1 MQVEIANK
9 KRSLKKRFK
18 SFFKSKIVVIAT
30 LILTTLGLFGG
41 IAKTS
46 ADSIDLSGVY
56 QYFLLDNQNGYNADD
71 KKAKHDVKHPT
82 GALGSGGNHGRFNY
96 TQIVEGAGKDNR
108 ASAKQFSSEMAT
120 LSGYHYFNVTNEGFR
135 GIFNS
140 AGTFLEGLVLIPFG
154 LIVDLSTII
163 YHIFSNVIVKYN
175 VFTMLGSAFGNT
187 GVASGLADAFG
198 ISKSFLE
205 SIVSLAMAFF
215 ATILVI
221 GIVKALS
228 HEDAFSMS
236 HWKKNLQRIVGF
248 LAMPVVVTFCSM
260 LINDLTADS
269 MTVGKQSPDFA
280 NYIINVQTW
289 AKDNFNMNVG
299 GAKGISSSTKD
310 GTYLDSSWNPYADN
324 GKKASQIGQA
334 LFQEGPLSGTAFPNT
349 ALAVQLMSN
358 KTFTAQDYLSYIE
371 STDNANG
378 VKTAL
383 KGFGKD
389 YGNLY
394 DFGTAYTSMGTKEDN
409 WNMQDTPI
417 SAAKDDYEA
426 DDKAK
431 TQSSH
436 RLTGPIQ
443 TWVERYIYGAKSTG
457 DLKDYYGKNPSM
469 EQVYADF
476 GGNSSGG
483 QRLSDASTFLA
494 LNTKFD
500 VEGGTFSINNPAQG
514 IKGTV
519 ASFAYQT
526 PVWSSYALVGS
537 ALYTLPKMI
546 GSAIFTLIVLLAILI
561 AILRIGLIEMNID
574 PLRAW
579 FKSIFKG
586 DIEYTYASIVYAVGI
601 LGTVIL
607 MSYVGP
613 ILSGALNKIVNTLF
627 GPLTQNITFNSSG
640 TPSVGG
646 TELIGLSGIVTFVIA
661 LIALRFFIKEPKFR
675 EGLVETLTLPWTW
688 ASATGHKLEAQA
700 DGNMMSEAKNRI
712 NNRANL
718 NKKVGQGL
726 KNGRDS
732 FNKKRENLNNHL
744 DSLANGNSRR
754 SRLANK
760 MTGGLAGKVARGIN
774 AAKDF
779 VNPNADVDTE
789 GGLSKAEALKRQM
802 RTDGAKQRLEN
813 AMAMIPNDKKIEKGI
828 DGALNKLEDG
838 ANKFEPD
845 EDGMLNPED
854 IRLTDEQREEAQDIN
869 DEQEKLNGEQEG
881 LDQEQA
887 ELDADQAQIDRER
900 AELERQHDA
909 GEISDEEYERR
920 KQELDARQA
929 EHDGLQAQHDA
940 KQADHDMRQD
950 LLNDKRNDLMDAVNG
965 TASLDHEGKFNLDN
979 PNLTDAERQE
989 ASALNDEQDKINTE
1003 SQEIA
1008 EEQESNDQAQ
1018 AAINADQAAL
1028 DKEKAEFKKNAPNMT
1043 PEERQKERKAIAD
1056 KQRDINKRQ
1065 EAVNARQSELDSKKD
1080 ANEERQTQLSAK
1092 QNALM
1097 DKVNSENNGQTV
1109 STAQR
1114 NAHKK
1119 TATGLAEQARINAT
1133 AYQKTPNAKNA
1144 AAVIESLQA
1153 MKDEANKMNVSA
1165 KKLYGIDVDKQIQSI
1180 QKATPLPA
1188 QSGQQMMRVD
1198 ENPNGSYTVTTM
1210 GNSTSSGV
1218 GGSSKVN
1225 TKSKAV
1231 SADKMYR
1238 SSYNN
1243 SKGSLRSNTS
1253 SYQRSQQRSAS
1264 LSAKRPQSNLT
1275 SRSKSSLTSHSN
1287 VSRKNSPRLASRN
1300 SSINHK
1306 K

>member
-18 SFFKSKIVVIAT
+18 SFFKSKFIVITT

-56 QYFLLDNQNGYNADD
+56 QYFLLDNQNGYNSDD

-120 LSGYHYFNVTNEGFR
+120 LSGYHYFNVTDQGFR

-269 MTVGKQSPDFA
+269 MTVGKQDPDFA

-383 KGFGKD
+383 KSFGKD

-483 QRLSDASTFLA
+483 QRLSDASTFLV

-514 IKGTV
+514 VKGTV

-546 GSAIFTLIVLLAILI
+546 GSAIFTMIVLLAILI

-613 ILSGALNKIVNTLF
+613 TFSGALNKIINTLF

-646 TELIGLSGIVTFVIA
+646 TELIGLSGIITFAIA
-661 LIALRFFIKEPKFR
+661 LIALRFFIKDPKFR

-688 ASATGHKLEAQA
+688 ASATGHKLEAQV

-732 FNKKRENLNNHL
+732 FRNHL
-744 DSLANGNSRR
+744 DSLAKGDSRR

-760 MTGGLAGKVARGIN
+760 MTGGLAGKFARGIN

-950 LLNDKRNDLMDAVNG
+950 LLNDKRNGLMDAVNG

-979 PNLTDAERQE
+979 PNLTDEERQE
-989 ASALNDEQDKINTE
+989 ASALNDEQDEINTE

-1008 EEQESNDQAQ
+1008 EEQESLDQAKESLAKDKAGFKANADNMTSEERRERRKELADRQ
-1018 AAINADQAAL
+1018 RAIN
-1028 DKEKAEFKKNAPNMT
+1028 K
-1043 PEERQKERKAIAD
+1043 
-1056 KQRDINKRQ
+1056 
-1065 EAVNARQSELDSKKD
+1065 RQSELDSKK
-1080 ANEERQTQLSAK
+1080 ATNEEHQTQLSAK

-1165 KKLYGIDVDKQIQSI
+1165 KKLYGIDVDRQIQSI

-1210 GNSTSSGV
+1210 GNSTSNAV
-1218 GGSSKVN
+1218 GDSSKVN

-1243 SKGSLRSNTS
+1243 SKGSGSLRSNVS
-1253 SYQRSQQRSAS
+1253 SYQRSRRNSS
-1264 LSAKRPQSNLT
+1264 RLS
-1275 SRSKSSLTSHSN
+1275 
-1287 VSRKNSPRLASRN
+1287 SRN
-1300 SSINHK
+1300 SSINRK

>member
-1 MQVEIANK
+1 M
-9 KRSLKKRFK
+9 
-18 SFFKSKIVVIAT
+18 IAT

-71 KKAKHDVKHPT
+71 KKAKHDIKHPT

-120 LSGYHYFNVTNEGFR
+120 LSGYHYFNVTNEGFS

-154 LIVDLSTII
+154 MIIDLSNVI

-175 VFTMLGSAFGNT
+175 VFTMLGNAFGNT
-187 GVASGLADAFG
+187 GVASGLADALG

-215 ATILVI
+215 AIILII
-221 GIVKALS
+221 GIIKALS

-260 LINDLTADS
+260 LISDLTADS
-269 MTVGKQSPDFA
+269 TTVGKQSPDFA

-358 KTFTAQDYLSYIE
+358 KTFTAEDYLSYIE

-389 YGNLY
+389 AKNLY
-394 DFGTAYTSMGTKEDN
+394 DYKNAYTSMGTKKDN
-409 WNMQDTPI
+409 WDI
-417 SAAKDDYEA
+417 SGSPFVKAKDDYG
-426 DDKAK
+426 DAK
-431 TQSSH
+431 NPT
-436 RLTGPIQ
+436 TGPVQ
-443 TWVERYIYGAKSTG
+443 AWVERYIYGAKSTG
-457 DLKDYYGKNPSM
+457 DLKDYYGVNPSM

-526 PVWSSYALVGS
+526 PVWSSYSLVGS
-537 ALYTLPKMI
+537 ALYTLPKVI
-546 GSAIFTLIVLLAILI
+546 GSALFTMIVLLAILI
-561 AILRIGLIEMNID
+561 AILRVGLIEMNVD

-579 FKSIFKG
+579 FKAIFKG
-586 DIEYTYASIVYAVGI
+586 DIEYTYASVVYAVGI

-613 ILSGALNKIVNTLF
+613 ILSGALNKIINALF
-627 GPLTQNITFNSSG
+627 GPLTQNITFNASG

-646 TELIGLSGIVTFVIA
+646 TELIGLSGIVTFIIA
-661 LIALRFFIKEPKFR
+661 LVALKFFAKEPKFR
-675 EGLVETLTLPWTW
+675 EGLVEMLTLPWTW
-688 ASATGHKLEAQA
+688 ASATGHKLETQA
-700 DGNMMSEAKNRI
+700 DGNLMSEAKSRI

-726 KNGRDS
+726 KNGRES
-732 FNKKRENLNNHL
+732 FKNHL
-744 DSLANGNSRR
+744 DSLANGDSRR

-760 MTGGLAGKVARGIN
+760 MTGGLVGKVARGVN
-774 AAKDF
+774 AAKNF
-779 VNPNADVDTE
+779 VNPNANVDTE

-813 AMAMIPNDKKIEKGI
+813 AMAMIPSDKKIEKGI

-838 ANKFEPD
+838 TNKFEPD

-854 IRLTDEQREEAQDIN
+854 IRLTDEQREEAQGIN
-869 DEQEKLNGEQEG
+869 DEQEKLNNEQEE

-920 KQELDARQA
+920 KKELDKRQA
-929 EHDGLQAQHDA
+929 EHDALQAQHDA
-940 KQADHDMRQD
+940 KQAGHDMKQD
-950 LLNDKRNDLMDAVNG
+950 LLNDRRNDLMDAVNG

-979 PNLTDAERQE
+979 PNFTDEERQE
-989 ASALNDEQDKINTE
+989 ASDLNDEQDKINTDA
-1003 SQEIA
+1003 QEIA
-1008 EEQESNDQAQ
+1008 EEQESLDKAQ
-1018 AAINADQAAL
+1018 AAIDSDQEALNKRKAD
-1028 DKEKAEFKKNAPNMT
+1028 FKKNAPNMS
-1043 PEERQKERKAIAD
+1043 PEERQKERKEIAD
-1056 KQRDINKRQ
+1056 MQREINKRQ
-1065 EAVNARQSELDSKKD
+1065 EAVDARQNELNDKKS

-1097 DKVNSENNGQTV
+1097 DKVNRENNGQTV

-1133 AYQKTPNAKNA
+1133 AYQKTPNVKNA

-1153 MKDEANKMNVSA
+1153 MKDEAEKMNTTPQ
-1165 KKLYGIDVDKQIQSI
+1165 KLYGIDVDRQIQSI

-1198 ENPNGSYTVTTM
+1198 ENANGSYTVTTM
-1210 GNSTSSGV
+1210 GNSTSNSV

-1238 SSYNN
+1238 SSYGNGR
-1243 SKGSLRSNTS
+1243 KESLSSNGS
-1253 SYQRSQQRSAS
+1253 SYQRSQQRTAS
-1264 LSAKRPQSNLT
+1264 LSAKRPQQNLT
-1275 SRSKSSLTSHSN
+1275 SHSKSSLSSRSTSQHNS
-1287 VSRKNSPRLASRN
+1287 SRLSSRN
-1300 SSINHK
+1300 SSVNRK

>member
-1 MQVEIANK
+1 M
-9 KRSLKKRFK
+9 
-18 SFFKSKIVVIAT
+18 IAT

-71 KKAKHDVKHPT
+71 KKAKHDIKHPT

-120 LSGYHYFNVTNEGFR
+120 LSGYHYFNVTNEGFS

-154 LIVDLSTII
+154 MIIDLSNVI

-175 VFTMLGSAFGNT
+175 VFTMLGNAFGNT
-187 GVASGLADAFG
+187 GVASGLADALG

-215 ATILVI
+215 AIILII
-221 GIVKALS
+221 GIIKALS

-260 LINDLTADS
+260 LISDLTADS
-269 MTVGKQSPDFA
+269 TTVGKQSPDFA

-358 KTFTAQDYLSYIE
+358 KTFTAEDYLSYIE

-389 YGNLY
+389 AKNLY
-394 DFGTAYTSMGTKEDN
+394 DYKNAYTSMGTKKDN
-409 WNMQDTPI
+409 WDI
-417 SAAKDDYEA
+417 SGSPFVKAKDDYG
-426 DDKAK
+426 DAK
-431 TQSSH
+431 NPT
-436 RLTGPIQ
+436 TGPVQ
-443 TWVERYIYGAKSTG
+443 AWVERYIYGAKSTG
-457 DLKDYYGKNPSM
+457 DLKDYYGVNPSM

-526 PVWSSYALVGS
+526 PVWSSYSLVGS

-546 GSAIFTLIVLLAILI
+546 GSALFTMIVLLAILI
-561 AILRIGLIEMNID
+561 AILRVGLIEMNVD

-579 FKSIFKG
+579 FKAIFKG
-586 DIEYTYASIVYAVGI
+586 DIEYTYASVVYAVGI

-613 ILSGALNKIVNTLF
+613 ILSGALNKIINTLF
-627 GPLTQNITFNSSG
+627 GPLTQNITFNTSG

-646 TELIGLSGIVTFVIA
+646 TELIGLSGIITFVIA
-661 LIALRFFIKEPKFR
+661 LVALRFFAKEPKFR
-675 EGLVETLTLPWTW
+675 EGLVEMLTLPWTW

-700 DGNMMSEAKNRI
+700 DGNLMSEAKSRI

-726 KNGRDS
+726 KNGRES
-732 FNKKRENLNNHL
+732 FKNHL
-744 DSLANGNSRR
+744 DSLANGDNRR
-754 SRLANK
+754 SRLANRL
-760 MTGGLAGKVARGIN
+760 TGGLAGKAARGTKVF
-774 AAKDF
+774 KDF
-779 VNPNADVDTE
+779 INPNDDVDTT

-813 AMAMIPNDKKIEKGI
+813 AMAMIPSDKKIEKGI

-838 ANKFEPD
+838 TNKFEPD

-854 IRLTDEQREEAQDIN
+854 IRLTDEQREEAQGIN
-869 DEQEKLNGEQEG
+869 DEQEKLNNEQEE

-920 KQELDARQA
+920 KKELDKRQA
-929 EHDGLQAQHDA
+929 EHDALQAQHDA
-940 KQADHDMRQD
+940 KQADHDMKQD
-950 LLNDKRNDLMDAVNG
+950 LLNDRRNDLMDAVNG
-965 TASLDHEGKFNLDN
+965 TASLNHEGKFNLDN
-979 PNLTDAERQE
+979 PNFTDEERQE
-989 ASALNDEQDKINTE
+989 ASDLNDEQDKINTDA
-1003 SQEIA
+1003 QEIA
-1008 EEQESNDQAQ
+1008 EEQESLDKAQ
-1018 AAINADQAAL
+1018 AAIDSDQETLNKRKAD
-1028 DKEKAEFKKNAPNMT
+1028 FKKNAPNMS
-1043 PEERQKERKAIAD
+1043 PEERQKERKEIAD
-1056 KQRDINKRQ
+1056 QQREINKRQ
-1065 EAVNARQSELDSKKD
+1065 EAVDARQNELNDKKS

-1097 DKVNSENNGQTV
+1097 DKVNRENNGQTV

-1153 MKDEANKMNVSA
+1153 MKDEAEKMNTTPQ
-1165 KKLYGIDVDKQIQSI
+1165 KLYGIDVDRQIQSI

-1210 GNSTSSGV
+1210 GNSTSSST

-1238 SSYNN
+1238 SSYGNGG
-1243 SKGSLRSNTS
+1243 KESLRSNGS
-1253 SYQRSQQRSAS
+1253 SYQRSQQRTAS
-1264 LSAKRPQSNLT
+1264 LSAKRPQQNLT
-1275 SRSKSSLTSHSN
+1275 SRSKSSLS
-1287 VSRKNSPRLASRN
+1287 SRSMNQRNSSRRSSRN
-1300 SSINHK
+1300 SRVNRK

>member
-1 MQVEIANK
+1 MQDGIAK
-9 KRSLKKRFK
+9 QKLPFKERFK
-18 SFFKSKIVVIAT
+18 KFFKSRIIVIAT
-30 LILTTLGLFGG
+30 LVLTTLGLFGG
-41 IAKTS
+41 VAKTS

-120 LSGYHYFNVTNEGFR
+120 LSGYHYFNVTNEGFS

-248 LAMPVVVTFCSM
+248 IAMPVVVTFCSM

-269 MTVGKQSPDFA
+269 MTVGKQNPDFA

-383 KGFGKD
+383 KGFGKNAK
-389 YGNLY
+389 NLY
-394 DFGTAYTSMGTKEDN
+394 DYQNSYTSMGTKEPD
-409 WNMQDTPI
+409 WDVSSSPFVK
-417 SAAKDDYEA
+417 AKDDYG
-426 DDKAK
+426 DAK
-431 TQSSH
+431 NPT
-436 RLTGPIQ
+436 TGPVQ

-457 DLKDYYGKNPSM
+457 DLKDYYGANPSM

-546 GSAIFTLIVLLAILI
+546 GSAIFTMIVLLAILI

-579 FKSIFKG
+579 SKSIFKG

-613 ILSGALNKIVNTLF
+613 ILSTALNKIVNTLF

-646 TELIGLSGIVTFVIA
+646 TELIGLSGIVTFIIA

-979 PNLTDAERQE
+979 PNLTDEERQE
-989 ASALNDEQDKINTE
+989 ASALNDEQDELNTE
-1003 SQEIA
+1003 NQEIA
-1008 EEQESNDQAQ
+1008 EEQESLDQAKETL
-1018 AAINADQAAL
+1018 AKDKADFKANAD
-1028 DKEKAEFKKNAPNMT
+1028 NMT
-1043 PEERQKERKAIAD
+1043 PEERREKRKELAD
-1056 KQRDINKRQ
+1056 RQRAINK
-1065 EAVNARQSELDSKKD
+1065 RQSELDSKKA
-1080 ANEERQTQLSAK
+1080 ANEEHQTQLSAK

-1275 SRSKSSLTSHSN
+1275 SHSKSSLTSHSN
-1287 VSRKNSPRLASRN
+1287 VSRKNSSRLSSGN
-1300 SSINHK
+1300 SSINRK

>member
-1 MQVEIANK
+1 MQVEIASEK
-9 KRSLKKRFK
+9 TSLKKRFK
-18 SFFKSKIVVIAT
+18 AFFKSKFAVIAT

-56 QYFLLDNQNGYNADD
+56 QYFLLDNQNGYNSDD
-71 KKAKHDVKHPT
+71 KKAKHDIKHPT

-120 LSGYHYFNVTNEGFR
+120 LSGYHYFNVTNEGFS

-154 LIVDLSTII
+154 MIDDLSNVI

-175 VFTMLGSAFGNT
+175 VFTMLGNAFGNT
-187 GVASGLADAFG
+187 GVASGLADALG
-198 ISKSFLE
+198 ISKSFLD
-205 SIVSLAMAFF
+205 SIVSLATAFF
-215 ATILVI
+215 AIILII
-221 GIVKALS
+221 GIIKALS

-260 LINDLTADS
+260 LISDLTADS
-269 MTVGKQSPDFA
+269 TTVGKQNPDFA

-358 KTFTAQDYLSYIE
+358 KTFTAEDYLSYIE

-383 KGFGKD
+383 KGFGKN

-394 DFGTAYTSMGTKEDN
+394 DYKNAYTSMGTKEDN
-409 WNMQDTPI
+409 WDI
-417 SAAKDDYEA
+417 SDSPFVKAKDDYG
-426 DDKAK
+426 DAK
-431 TQSSH
+431 NPT
-436 RLTGPIQ
+436 TGPVQ
-443 TWVERYIYGAKSTG
+443 AWVERYIYGAKSTG
-457 DLKDYYGKNPSM
+457 DLKDYYGANPSM

-476 GGNSSGG
+476 GGNSSSG

-546 GSAIFTLIVLLAILI
+546 GSAIFTLIVLAAILI
-561 AILRIGLIEMNID
+561 AILRVGLIEMNVD

-586 DIEYTYASIVYAVGI
+586 DIEYTYASVVYAVGV

-613 ILSGALNKIVNTLF
+613 VLSGAFNKIINTLF

-646 TELIGLSGIVTFVIA
+646 TELIGLSGIITFAIA
-661 LIALRFFIKEPKFR
+661 IIALRFFVKDEKFR
-675 EGLVETLTLPWTW
+675 EMLVEVLTLSWTW

-700 DGNMMSEAKNRI
+700 DGNLMSEAKNRI

-726 KNGRDS
+726 KNGCES
-732 FNKKRENLNNHL
+732 FKNHL
-744 DSLANGNSRR
+744 DSLAKGDSRR

-779 VNPNADVDTE
+779 ANPNSDVDTT
-789 GGLSKAEALKRQM
+789 GGLSKAEALKREM

-813 AMAMIPNDKKIEKGI
+813 AMAMIPSDKKIEKGI
-828 DGALNKLEDG
+828 DGALNKLEDD

-854 IRLTDEQREEAQDIN
+854 IRLTDEQQEEAQDIN
-869 DEQEKLNGEQEG
+869 DEQEKLNDEQEG

-900 AELERQHDA
+900 AELERQHNA

-920 KQELDARQA
+920 KKELDARQA

-979 PNLTDAERQE
+979 PNLTDEERQE
-989 ASALNDEQDKINTE
+989 ASELNDEQDKINAE
-1003 SQEIA
+1003 NQEIA

-1018 AAINADQAAL
+1018 AAIDADQAAL
-1028 DKEKAEFKKNAPNMT
+1028 DKRKAEFKKNASNMT
-1043 PEERQKERKAIAD
+1043 PEERQKERKEIAD
-1056 KQRDINKRQ
+1056 EQREINKRQ
-1065 EAVNARQSELDSKKD
+1065 EAVNARQSELDNKKA

-1153 MKDEANKMNVSA
+1153 MKDEAEKMNVSTQ
-1165 KKLYGIDVDKQIQSI
+1165 KLYGIDVDKQIQSI

-1210 GNSTSSGV
+1210 GNSTNSSV
-1218 GGSSKVN
+1218 GGSSRIN

-1231 SADKMYR
+1231 SADKMYN

-1243 SKGSLRSNTS
+1243 GKESLRSNGS
-1253 SYQRSQQRSAS
+1253 SYQRSQQRTAS
-1264 LSAKRPQSNLT
+1264 LSSTKRPQSNLT

-1287 VSRKNSPRLASRN
+1287 VSQHNSSRLSLRN
-1300 SSINHK
+1300 SNINRK

>member
-1 MQVEIANK
+1 MI
-9 KRSLKKRFK
+9 
-18 SFFKSKIVVIAT
+18 VIAT

-56 QYFLLDNQNGYNADD
+56 QYFLLDNQNGYNDDD
-71 KKAKHDVKHPT
+71 KKAAHDIKHPT
-82 GALGSGGNHGRFNY
+82 GALGSGGNHDRFNY

-108 ASAKQFSSEMAT
+108 ASAKQFASEMAT
-120 LSGYHYFNVTNEGFR
+120 LSGYHYFNVTNEGFS

-154 LIVDLSTII
+154 MIIDLSNVI

-175 VFTMLGSAFGNT
+175 VFTMLGNAFGNT
-187 GVASGLADAFG
+187 GVASGLADALG

-215 ATILVI
+215 AIILII
-221 GIVKALS
+221 GIIKALS

-260 LINDLTADS
+260 LISDLTADS
-269 MTVGKQSPDFA
+269 TTVGKQSPDFA

-310 GTYLDSSWNPYADN
+310 GTFLDSSWNPYADN

-358 KTFTAQDYLSYIE
+358 KTFTAEDYLSYIE

-389 YGNLY
+389 DKNVY
-394 DFGTAYTSMGTKEDN
+394 DFKHGYTSMGSRAKD
-409 WNMQDTPI
+409 WDSDGTPI
-417 SAAKDDYEA
+417 GKAADDYES
-426 DDKAK
+426 DKDA
-431 TQSSH
+431 TTNSNH
-436 RLTGPIQ
+436 RTTGPIE
-443 TWVERYIYGAKSTG
+443 TWVDRYIYGAKSTG
-457 DLKDYYGKNPSM
+457 NLKDYYGANPSK

-500 VEGGTFSINNPAQG
+500 VEGGMFSLNNPAQG

-526 PVWSSYALVGS
+526 PVWSSYSLVGS

-546 GSAIFTLIVLLAILI
+546 GSAIFTMIVLLAILI
-561 AILRIGLIEMNID
+561 AILRVGLIEMNVD
-574 PLRAW
+574 PFRAW
-579 FKSIFKG
+579 FKAIFKG
-586 DIEYTYASIVYAVGI
+586 DIEYTYASVVYAVGI

-613 ILSGALNKIVNTLF
+613 SLSGALNKIINALF
-627 GPLTQNITFNSSG
+627 GPLTQNITFNASG

-646 TELIGLSGIVTFVIA
+646 TELIGLSGIVTFIIA
-661 LIALRFFIKEPKFR
+661 LVALRFFAKEPKFR
-675 EGLVETLTLPWTW
+675 ESLVEMLTLPWTW

-700 DGNMMSEAKNRI
+700 DGNLMSEAKSRI

-726 KNGRDS
+726 KNGRES
-732 FNKKRENLNNHL
+732 FKNHL

-760 MTGGLAGKVARGIN
+760 MTGGLAGKVARGVN

-779 VNPNADVDTE
+779 VNPNANVDTE

-813 AMAMIPNDKKIEKGI
+813 AMAMIPSDKKIEKGI

-838 ANKFEPD
+838 TNKFEPD

-854 IRLTDEQREEAQDIN
+854 IRLTDEQREEAQGIN
-869 DEQEKLNGEQEG
+869 DEQEKLNNEQAE

-900 AELERQHDA
+900 AELERQHNA
-909 GEISDEEYERR
+909 GEISDKEYDRR
-920 KQELDARQA
+920 KKELDKRQA
-929 EHDGLQAQHDA
+929 EHDALQAQHDA
-940 KQADHDMRQD
+940 KQADHDMKQD
-950 LLNDKRNDLMDAVNG
+950 LLNDRRNDLMDAVNG

-979 PNLTDAERQE
+979 PNFTDEERQE
-989 ASALNDEQDKINTE
+989 ASDLNDEQDKINTDA
-1003 SQEIA
+1003 QEIA
-1008 EEQESNDQAQ
+1008 EEQESLDKAQ
-1018 AAINADQAAL
+1018 AAIDSDQETLNKRKAD
-1028 DKEKAEFKKNAPNMT
+1028 FKKNAPNMS
-1043 PEERQKERKAIAD
+1043 PEERQKERKEIAD
-1056 KQRDINKRQ
+1056 KQREINKRQ
-1065 EAVNARQSELDSKKD
+1065 EAVDARQSELNDKKS

-1097 DKVNSENNGQTV
+1097 DKVNRENNGQTV

-1153 MKDEANKMNVSA
+1153 MKDEAEKMNTTPQ
-1165 KKLYGIDVDKQIQSI
+1165 KLYGIDVDRQIQSI

-1210 GNSTSSGV
+1210 GNSTSSSA

-1238 SSYNN
+1238 SSYGNGG
-1243 SKGSLRSNTS
+1243 KESLRSNGS
-1253 SYQRSQQRSAS
+1253 SYQRSQKRTAS
-1264 LSAKRPQSNLT
+1264 LSAKRPQQNLT
-1275 SRSKSSLTSHSN
+1275 SRSKSSLS
-1287 VSRKNSPRLASRN
+1287 SRSTNQRNSSRRSSRN
-1300 SSINHK
+1300 SRVNRK